1 MRLKSLQILFK
12 VTEQLGSVK
21 QRSHCYPV
29 SREAALLGPQL
40 NQSPLALSGSSF
52 CSDSCLPMIKLNLE
66 PIKRGFYSVAR
77 QWRREAVI
85 FSQKGGKGLVVG
97 ASSEIGE
104 KAEVS
109 RSCWCMCSFSV
120 SLAQGTFCA
129 WQSANPPSGD
139 LRVVMKWRWLQTL
152 WFHLCRH
159 VPTVKS
165 EPIRDGDHCASL
177 KVSVSKSPA
186 VRHLCQTPGTV
197 EINTEINQ
205 DRCPSAL
212 RDSYRNTEINQS
224 KESSDL

>member
-52 CSDSCLPMIKLNLE
+52 CSDSCLPVIKLNLV
-66 PIKRGFYSVAR
+66 PIKRGVYSMTR

-85 FSQKGGKGLVVG
+85 FSQKGGTGLVAVHHQRLG
-97 ASSEIGE
+97 KRQRFPGVA
-104 KAEVS
+104 VY
-109 RSCWCMCSFSV
+109 MCSFSV

-139 LRVVMKWRWLQTL
+139 LRVVMRQ
-152 WFHLCRH
+152 R
-159 VPTVKS
+159 
-165 EPIRDGDHCASL
+165 
-177 KVSVSKSPA
+177 
-186 VRHLCQTPGTV
+186 
-197 EINTEINQ
+197 
-205 DRCPSAL
+205 
-212 RDSYRNTEINQS
+212 
-224 KESSDL
+224 